1 MQRFSGCLRE
11 VVVYEN
17 QQTGALPRRGPNPS
31 TLWEIIY
38 CMCTISKLHTH
49 IVPYCHRERWSFKG
63 GSDCREKRENFGVYG
78 RYLLKRGGHT
88 GPFDCSKIEI
98 RNILSLLA
106 TNPPPSPLPH
116 QQKMQLRMKHHG
128 LLVSS

>member
-1 MQRFSGCLRE
+1 MQRFSGCLQE

-63 GSDCREKRENFGVYG
+63 GSDCREFTGKILVFMGGICLREVVIQD
-78 RYLLKRGGHT
+78 RSTVVR
-88 GPFDCSKIEI
+88 
-98 RNILSLLA
+98 
-106 TNPPPSPLPH
+106 
-116 QQKMQLRMKHHG
+116 
-128 LLVSS
+128 